1 MPILPSMASL
11 DWITAFG
18 VHRFNPNFVPED
30 LPENIRRTLKADPFP
45 QETAQCVAVEAR
57 SRYLGGLESQ
67 VYATNTL
74 ETAEEKMKEF
84 LLGHPVVQTP
94 QYKQTL
100 YMLTQN
106 LTTAKRNHQEVL
118 QQVEKLRIVLET
130 AISVALSKVSYPC
143 QEEHASANDA
153 NDADDANDAGCWDD
167 EAQRAS
173 LDRLDAELYGQY
185 LHLVR
190 DLQNRYNSPRW

>member
-1 MPILPSMASL
+1 MSIPPSMASS
-11 DWITAFG
+11 DWRRAFG
-18 VHRFNPNFVPED
+18 IGRFNPNFVPED
-30 LPENIRRTLKADPFP
+30 LSGDIRRTLSGDSYPE
-45 QETAQCVAVEAR
+45 ETAHCWSVQAR
-57 SRYLGGLESQ
+57 TDYSLALQSK
-67 VYATNTL
+67 VFATNSL

-106 LTTAKRNHQEVL
+106 LITAKRNHQEVL

-190 DLQNRYNSPRW
+190 DLQNRYNRPRW